1 MDLAL
6 VVSRV
11 AGEKYQGETI
21 LTLDMAYKNSRL
33 ITRPD
38 SDWLNLDNIGSPS
51 YYINSEVDNGDESDA
66 INGVGDTADVTGDW

>member
-1 MDLAL
+1 
-6 VVSRV
+6 
-11 AGEKYQGETI
+11 
-21 LTLDMAYKNSRL
+21 MAYKNSRL
-33 ITRPD
+33 ITHPD